1 MAALGLT
8 PDETGLTPD
17 EIRELLGVL
26 DRELGRVMDLDEPL
40 TMLVVGGAAI
50 SMQWDPG
57 RYTKDV
63 DVVSQG
69 LPPMLWK
76 VVADVAEGR
85 EGVDRDWLNAAAQLM
100 VPVPDFDPEPTLVY
114 EGQNIHVY
122 GASARYVLAMK
133 AVSARAVDIKD
144 LPTLL
149 TAGEFASFDE
159 VLETVARAHGR
170 TQLPAVTRNKL
181 RQAWDD
187 ALTDAAMPERGY
199 LSVNPDYDSAW
210 GWQLVARHPD
220 GEPIQRSAT
229 YPTKEAARS
238 VADLAVAIL
247 DPGQPLSFVPWA
259 PAVPPPGPVGRGPA
273 VRVSVSPSSSAV
285 HKDEAWQIRAVD
297 ADGYLTALSQP
308 YTSHHEANEDLAFLA
323 TVSQVCRVEVD
334 AQGRGARL
342 PVQVHDTC
350 ACVDT
355 NACRHYE
362 TAPRVL
368 VHHQPVRANPITVS
382 VRPDR
387 TSTWGW
393 ELVANDPDGSPR
405 QVNGPYP
412 TAETAEAARDFAMS
426 VVNKDAPLR
435 VVGWSPA
442 DVPAWDDTDY
452 TAPATDVAV
461 TIQLAP
467 AAGVDTW
474 QLQAADPDGTV
485 FATSQEYQGW
495 QPVAAARHWL
505 ATLGVMAGDTAANGP
520 VRDTTLPTSRVCGCE
535 SRGAECHHHNLA
547 PGTTL
552 EDLAHQ
558 TRQER
563 HRGPSLGL

>member
-8 PDETGLTPD
+8 PTGKGLTPD
-17 EIRELLGVL
+17 QIKGLLRIL

-76 VVADVAEGR
+76 VVADVAKSR
-85 EGVDRDWLNAAAQLM
+85 EGVALDWLNDAAQLM

-133 AVSARAVDIKD
+133 AVSARVTDIED

-149 TAGEFASFDE
+149 TAGEFDSFDE
-159 VLETVARAHGR
+159 VLETVAQAHGR
-170 TQLPAVTRNKL
+170 TQLPAVTQNKL

-187 ALTDAAMPERGY
+187 ALTAAAMPERGY
-199 LSVNPDYDSAW
+199 LSVNPDYDNAW

-220 GEPIQRSAT
+220 GEPIERSAT

-259 PAVPPPGPVGRGPA
+259 PAAPPPAPIGRGPA
-273 VRVSVSPSSSAV
+273 VRVSVA

-308 YTSHHEANEDLAFLA
+308 YTSHQEANEDLAFLA

-334 AQGRGARL
+334 SQGRGARL

-368 VHHQPVRANPITVS
+368 VHHQPVPANPITVS
-382 VRPDR
+382 VRADR
-387 TSTWGW
+387 ASTWGW
-393 ELVANDPDGSPR
+393 ELVAKDPDGSPR

-442 DVPAWDDTDY
+442 DVTGWDDTDY
-452 TAPATDVAV
+452 TAPAADVAV

-495 QPVAAARHWL
+495 QTVAAARHWL
-505 ATLGVMAGDTAANGP
+505 GMLGVMAGDTAVNGP

-563 HRGPSLGL
+563 YRGPSLGL

>member
-1 MAALGLT
+1 
-8 PDETGLTPD
+8 
-17 EIRELLGVL
+17 
-26 DRELGRVMDLDEPL
+26 MDLDEPL

-57 RYTKDV
+57 RLTRDV
-63 DVVSQG
+63 DVVSEG
-69 LPPMLWK
+69 LPPKLWQ
-76 VVADVAEGR
+76 VVADVAEGQ
-85 EGVDRDWLNAAAQLM
+85 DRVASDWLNAAARIGALA
-100 VPVPDFDPEPTLVY
+100 PDFDPEPTLLY
-114 EGQNIHVY
+114 RGQNLHVY

-133 AVSARAVDIKD
+133 AVAGRPVDIKD
-144 LPTLL
+144 MPALL
-149 TAGEFASFDE
+149 TACEFKSFDE
-159 VLETVARAHGR
+159 LLETVTQAHSHHQVPVA
-170 TQLPAVTRNKL
+170 TQYIL
-181 RQAWDD
+181 REAWDD
-187 ALTDAAMPERGY
+187 ALTTAAMPERGY
-199 LSVNPDYDSAW
+199 LSVNPDYDSDW

-259 PAVPPPGPVGRGPA
+259 PAVPPPAPVGRGPA
-273 VRVSVSPSSSAV
+273 VRVSVA

-308 YTSHHEANEDLAFLA
+308 YTSPHEANETLAFLA

-334 AQGRGARL
+334 APGRGARL

-368 VHHQPVRANPITVS
+368 VHHQPVPANPITVS
-382 VRPDR
+382 VRADR

-393 ELVANDPDGSPR
+393 ELVANDPDRSPR

-442 DVPAWDDTDY
+442 DVTGWDDTDH
-452 TAPATDVAV
+452 TAPPPDVAV
-461 TIQLAP
+461 TIQLVA

-474 QLQAADPDGTV
+474 QLQAAAPDGTV

-547 PGTTL
+547 PDTTL